1 MPNPLKHLIQLL
13 VTSVMVL
20 GISTAG
26 GAEDGL
32 SDPLAREL
40 KSTGDAA
47 MQSLRYEDALASYE
61 RATEIEAHPIL
72 LFNRAR
78 ALQALQRY
86 PAALEHFEAFRQ
98 EASPELLARAGELDA
113 LIARLRQQVSTLE
126 VVCSVKGATVL
137 IRGKKVGTTPLED
150 ALRLNAGPASISVTA
165 DGYYPYKRDLT
176 LPGAGSKRI
185 EVRLVAKRTEGRLTV
200 RSPVVGAVVYI
211 DGKRLGSVPAEA
223 ALEKGRHRI
232 RVEHP
237 NYRRAETTVEITK
250 GDAKQIDIALEKN
263 PGVLKKW
270 WFWTGAGVVLAG
282 GVGVTIALTT
292 EHKADSGDIPPGTV
306 SAPLWSF

>member
-1 MPNPLKHLIQLL
+1 MPNPLKLLVQLL
-13 VTSVMVL
+13 VASVLVL
-20 GISTAG
+20 AATAAW
-26 GAEDGL
+26 AEDGL

-40 KSTGDAA
+40 KATGDAA
-47 MQSLRYEDALASYE
+47 MQSLRYEEALASYE

-86 PAALEHFEAFRQ
+86 PEALEHFEAFRQ

-113 LIARLRQQVSTLE
+113 LVTRLRQQVSTLE
-126 VVCSVKGATVL
+126 VVCNVKGATVL
-137 IRGKKVGTTPLED
+137 VRGKKVGTTPLEN
-150 ALRLNAGPASISVTA
+150 ALRLNAGSASISVTV
-165 DGYYPYKRDLT
+165 DGHYPYKRDIT

-185 EVRLVAKRTEGRLTV
+185 EVQLVAKKTEGRLTV
-200 RSPVVGAVVYI
+200 RSPVAGALVYV
-211 DGKRLGSVPAEA
+211 DDEQLGTVPAEA
-223 ALEKGRHRI
+223 ALESGRHRI

-237 NYRRAETTVEITK
+237 GHRHAETTVEITK

-263 PGVLKKW
+263 PGLLKKW

-292 EHKADSGDIPPGTV
+292 ERKADSGDIPPGTI
-306 SAPLWSF
+306 SAPLLSF